1 MQMWP
6 EGLAGIEIKVDGFSH
21 KLPLLVDYIFQ
32 QLVSLKVHP
41 DRFERIREGLVR
53 RYKNANF
60 KPDKH
65 ATYLRLYAIKQKMWP
80 VEVVQAQLESLTPSA
95 VQGKPSSPVTLVAL
109 HQHDFLLLVQIAVL
123 RTMTQA
129 AACLLVC
136 LMTLDDSY
144 RIHDPEYTAP
154 VAGGFVMA
162 AWLLISFGPAAW
174 NTPSPVSLCKVK
186 GATNCCTQCSLSCKI
201 PTASCMYLAQLY
213 YH

>member
-32 QLVSLKVHP
+32 QLVTLKVQP
-41 DRFERIREGLVR
+41 DRFERLREGLVR

-109 HQHDFLLLVQIAVL
+109 HQHDFLLLVQVAVL

-136 LMTLDDSY
+136 LMTLNDSY
-144 RIHDPEYTAP
+144 RCHDPKYTAP
-154 VAGGFVMA
+154 VAWSLRNGSMVFYQLCIMA
-162 AWLLISFGPAAW
+162 AWNMA
-174 NTPSPVSLCKVK
+174 SPVSPCRSKVPQIV
-186 GATNCCTQCSLSCKI
+186 AHSVR
-201 PTASCMYLAQLY
+201 
-213 YH
+213 

>member
-1 MQMWP
+1 MPALLMQMWP

-32 QLVSLKVHP
+32 QLVTLKVHP

-80 VEVVQAQLESLTPSA
+80 VEVVQAQMESLTPSA

-109 HQHDFLLLVQIAVL
+109 H
-123 RTMTQA
+123 
-129 AACLLVC
+129 
-136 LMTLDDSY
+136 
-144 RIHDPEYTAP
+144 
-154 VAGGFVMA
+154 
-162 AWLLISFGPAAW
+162 PA
-174 NTPSPVSLCKVK
+174 
-186 GATNCCTQCSLSCKI
+186 
-201 PTASCMYLAQLY
+201 
-213 YH
+213 